1 MLIFPDHSTLSATII
16 FILAVVFLSYLSVV
30 WDLAFVVSVLE
41 EKCGIDALGRAA
53 ELVKGLKLNG
63 FFSEYCVWNTI
74 LRYDSGF
81 WVGNVPNV
89 QQQTI
94 NNN

>member
-1 MLIFPDHSTLSATII
+1 M
-16 FILAVVFLSYLSVV
+16 V
-30 WDLAFVVSVLE
+30 
-41 EKCGIDALGRAA
+41 
-53 ELVKGLKLNG
+53 
-63 FFSEYCVWNTI
+63 FSEYCVWNTI